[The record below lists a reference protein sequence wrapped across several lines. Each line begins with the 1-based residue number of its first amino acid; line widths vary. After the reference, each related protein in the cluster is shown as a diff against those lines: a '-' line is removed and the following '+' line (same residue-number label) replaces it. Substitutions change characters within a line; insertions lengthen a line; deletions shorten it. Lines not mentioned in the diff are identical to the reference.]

1 MKKSILPFLLCIIL
15 GFACQDNND
24 PASACGVN
32 DPVENIPWLKQLA
45 ENSENESSEGYSYI
59 AQAKFNSKRVF
70 YLGSCCPF
78 CNWSLRL
85 LDCEGNLISDEV
97 NFEGLEDT
105 EIIWQPDNS
114 QCSFD

>member
-59 AQAKFNSKRVF
+59 AQAKFNGKRVF

-78 CNWSLRL
+78 CNWALRL
-85 LDCEGNLISDEV
+85 FDCEGNLISDEV
-97 NFEGLEDT
+97 NFEDLEDT